1 MIKRTTERA
10 DALPSLNDFNNFRRW
25 VAWEE
30 VEGRKV
36 PKDPANGRYAEVPTN
51 PSTWGTRQE
60 AVHRWQRIER
70 ANGAVVGGIGFVLGK
85 IGLGITIAGID
96 LDGCLK
102 DGAIT
107 DDVSRGVIERFD
119 TYSEVS
125 PNGEGVKLFFQA
137 SSGDVATICARHGI
151 NLRKTFSLDEHR
163 EIAFDTG
170 RFYTNT
176 GKSMGAR
183 KSLRLVSVDDLEWLI
198 AVAGPRYLQGHSGG
212 HSVGGDERDDSGSG
226 YGRRFFRDHGGTYE
240 KAREAILKW
249 KGRAGDWARRVLK
262 KDAKKGERELERAW
276 EERDLGKRDRLNH
289 SWDDP
294 DQSLLD
300 DRRGQLP
307 DFPLEALRSHE
318 LEQAVQR
325 AAHGKAC
332 SIDHVAVPLLAV
344 ASGLVGTARRVRATP
359 AWSEPMTCW
368 AGVIGA
374 SGTGKTPGLDVS
386 RDALALIEAWRKL
399 TVAKLRDAHDEKAE
413 KAKVIMAQWRESL
426 KSAIEDCREPPPKP
440 EGADDPG
447 KFVMPRLYVSNVT
460 IERMAELLRVHPQ
473 GMLLVIDELAA
484 LFLNMRRYTRGQDNE
499 FWLESWN
506 GKSYVVERVGRS
518 PIEVKH
524 LLVGIVGGFQPEKL
538 AASFKGDEDGMYA
551 RMLFGWPIE
560 APYQP
565 LSNVAPEGVIVNA
578 LDRLVKLGG
587 DDCEKFKPIDV
598 PLRRDALAV
607 LEALRKRVA
616 DERNAFE
623 GRERDWWAKVPSHV
637 MRLTGMLAYLAWATS
652 GGDDEPVGVEPKEIA
667 ATFVEAAVTLVCD
680 YFWPHSRAALRQ
692 VGLSDHH
699 SKARRVLR
707 WIKNQSKTEVLLL
720 DIRADALARS
730 LDADETLTLL
740 EGLERAGWLRRH
752 VDTRTGPGVRKA
764 RWEVNPKV
772 MRV

>member
-1 MIKRTTERA
+1 MSAHQMNRRAHA
-10 DALPSLNDFNNFRRW
+10 DALPSLNDFSRFRRW

-30 VEGRKV
+30 VQGRKI

-51 PSTWGTRQE
+51 PLTWGTRVE
-60 AVHRWQRIER
+60 AEHRWQRIER
-70 ANGAVVGGIGFVLGK
+70 ANGVAVGGIGFVLGEV
-85 IGLGITIAGID
+85 GLGINIAGID
-96 LDGCLK
+96 LDGCLRG
-102 DGAIT
+102 GAIT
-107 DDVSRGVIERFD
+107 DAVAREVIERFD

-125 PNGEGVKLFFQA
+125 PSGTGAKLFFQA
-137 SSGDVATICARHGI
+137 RSTDVATICARHGI
-151 NLRKTFSLDEHR
+151 NLRKSFSLDEHR
-163 EIAFDTG
+163 EIALDFA

-176 GKSMGAR
+176 GKSMGKR
-183 KSLRLVSVDDLEWLI
+183 RPLRLISVDDFEWLLTD
-198 AVAGPRYLQGHSGG
+198 AGPRFVGAAHSEGG
-212 HSVGGDERDDSGSG
+212 GKDDDRDETGSG
-226 YGRRFFRDHGGTYE
+226 EGRRFFRDHGGTYK

-249 KGRAGDWARRVLK
+249 KGRAGDWARRT
-262 KDAKKGERELERAW
+262 DERQLQRAW
-276 EERDLGKRDRLNH
+276 EQRDLGKRDRLNH

-300 DRRGQLP
+300 DRRGSLP
-307 DFPLEALRSHE
+307 DFPLDALNSRE
-318 LEQAVQR
+318 LERAVQR

-332 SIDHVAVPLLAV
+332 SIDHVAVPLLGV
-344 ASGLVGTARRVRATP
+344 ASGLIGTARRVRATP
-359 AWSEPMTCW
+359 SWSEPLTCW
-368 AGVIGA
+368 AGVVGA

-386 RDALALIEAWRKL
+386 RDALAMIEAWRKL
-399 TVAKLRDAHDEKAE
+399 TVAELRDAHDEKAE
-413 KAKVIMAQWRESL
+413 KAKIIMAQWKDDL
-426 KSAIEDCREPPPKP
+426 KSAIENCEEEPPKP

-506 GKSYVVERVGRS
+506 GKSYVVERVARS

-565 LSNVAPEGVIVNA
+565 LSDIAPERVIINA
-578 LDRLVKLGG
+578 FDRLAKLGG
-587 DDCEKFKPIDV
+587 DDCEKFKPVDV
-598 PLRRDALAV
+598 PLTADALAV
-607 LEALRKRVA
+607 FEALRERVA
-616 DERNAFE
+616 DERGAFE
-623 GRERDWWAKVPSHV
+623 GRERDWWAKVPAHV
-637 MRLTGMLAYLAWATS
+637 MRLTGTLAYLAWATS
-652 GGDDEPVGVEPKEIA
+652 AEDGEPTRGEPKEIA
-667 ATFVEAAVTLVCD
+667 ATFVEAAVTLVCE

-692 VGLSDHH
+692 IGLSDHH

-707 WIKNQSKTEVLLL
+707 WIKSQAKTTVSLL
-720 DIRADALARS
+720 DIRTDALARS

-740 EGLERAGWLRRH
+740 DGLERAGWLRRH
-752 VDTRTGPGVRKA
+752 VETRTGPGVRKA
-764 RWEVNPKV
+764 RWEVNPRL